1 MFWSD
6 WGNQAKIEVAH
17 MDGENRYYSLDVLKM
32 AISKPFYF
40 RKTLISKKLEWP
52 NGLAIDRPTNR
63 LYWND
68 AKLSTIESS
77 DLNGKDRKLIINNV
91 PHPYGLVVVG
101 SHVYWTDW
109 QTRALHRADKN
120 TGRFQNF
127 YNTGKLNRNSK
138 YNKKT
143 IYSTIY
149 I

>member
-17 MDGENRYYSLDVLKM
+17 MDGDNRYYSFEIINWIILFIL
-32 AISKPFYF
+32 ITI

-52 NGLAIDRPTNR
+52 NGLAIDRPANR

-77 DLNGKDRKLIINNV
+77 DLHGKDRKLVINNV

-101 SHVYWTDW
+101 NHVYWTDW
-109 QTRALHRADKN
+109 QTRALHRADKS
-120 TGRFQNF
+120 
-127 YNTGKLNRNSK
+127 TGK
-138 YNKKT
+138 YFIDT
-143 IYSTIY
+143 
-149 I
+149 